1 MYQYI
6 ATVGSQSILLLGTK
20 NIGLLISLI
29 PTNSY
34 VFTYFIFQIALEQL
48 LTSDLNKTVYVC
60 MAKWETVCL
69 ISSWC

>member
-60 MAKWETVCL
+60 IAK
-69 ISSWC
+69 